1 MENIFGFIAFVLIA
15 LAVGVI
21 QIMLHIRANT
31 IRLNGLRRDDGSY
44 ADYDFPGIFNGGNPQ
59 DLISPNRNKPGPH
72 EKSSSSS
79 GPVEYDLYGR
89 PLPPDVIEQRR
100 SEAEAPKQIV
110 YVLRH
115 TMHEDAEP
123 KLLGI
128 YESHDSAKVA
138 IERFQQLDEF
148 AEYSDGFRL
157 AEYELGK
164 DYGDTGFNSN

>member
-1 MENIFGFIAFVLIA
+1 MENIFGIIAFLLIA

-21 QIMLHIRANT
+21 QIMLHIGANT

-72 EKSSSSS
+72 EKSGSS
-79 GPVEYDLYGR
+79 GTSVEYDLYGR
-89 PLPPDVIEQRR
+89 PLPPDVIERR
-100 SEAEAPKQIV
+100 KGDAEIPKQIV

-115 TMHEDAEP
+115 TIHEDAEP

-128 YESHDSAKVA
+128 YESLDSVKAA
-138 IERFQQLDEF
+138 IERFRQLDGF
-148 AEYSDGFRL
+148 AECPDGFRF

-164 DYGDTGFNSN
+164 DYGDTDYIDR